1 MSQWI
6 APMRTFALFAGFFLS
21 ASLSA
26 GATLVEVKEP
36 AAIAQAFAPQAALR
50 MINVW
55 ATWCVPCVEEIGDIG
70 AISHLFGGDVSVVGV
85 SLDDMIPADRD
96 ATKRKVATF
105 LDTKRITY
113 RNVYYSGN
121 SDALADSLRFNGEIP
136 ITIIYDRNGRE
147 LWRRQGKI
155 DRQKTI
161 ATIRKLLRRNR

>member
-6 APMRTFALFAGFFLS
+6 APMRTFALFAAFCLS
-21 ASLSA
+21 ASTA
-26 GATLVEVKEP
+26 AAAKLVEVKEP
-36 AAIAQAFAPQAALR
+36 ARIAQAFSAKAPLR

-70 AISHLFGGDVSVVGV
+70 AISNLFASDVSVIGV
-85 SLDDMIPADRD
+85 SLDDMIPSNRD
-96 ATKRKVATF
+96 AMKRKVEAF
-105 LDTKRITY
+105 LDQKKIRYSNI
-113 RNVYYSGN
+113 YYSGN

-136 ITIIYDRNGRE
+136 ITILYDRNGRE
-147 LWRRQGKI
+147 LWRQQGKI